1 MSCPLI
7 HVQGGSCRP
16 LLAHAPD
23 ISITMESLWEYF
35 MRLELIIRCRTRC
48 LTGKASDQ
56 YLEDASL
63 NHTDCHLF
71 RLIIRL

>member
-1 MSCPLI
+1 MLGFYFKKKYYYYYYYVNVMSSCSIMSCPLI

-35 MRLELIIRCRTRC
+35 
-48 LTGKASDQ
+48 A
-56 YLEDASL
+56 
-63 NHTDCHLF
+63 
-71 RLIIRL
+71 